1 MITSDIIPF
10 FLSRS
15 TFSTSSCNNCVRTAF
30 NSTFRYAISAS
41 SDDLGVPFVFAFL
54 FLDFARL
61 ETKIAASLL
70 SELVVVDRV
79 EDTTEE
85 TTGPDE
91 VTVVMKDTKLAV
103 LECNEEVV
111 NDGDDESTA
120 DCSGLGVNT
129 KELVMGMSTCGI
141 TELEE
146 HSRLGW
152 GADLCLL
159 GLGGEKIKS

>member
-1 MITSDIIPF
+1 M
-10 FLSRS
+10 
-15 TFSTSSCNNCVRTAF
+15 
-30 NSTFRYAISAS
+30 
-41 SDDLGVPFVFAFL
+41 FAFL

-70 SELVVVDRV
+70 SELVVVDWV
-79 EDTTEE
+79 ENTTEE

-91 VTVVMKDTKLAV
+91 VTVVMKDTKLEV

-111 NDGDDESTA
+111 NDSDDESTA

-129 KELVMGMSTCGI
+129 KELVMGISLPATTCGI

-159 GLGGEKIKS
+159 GNGGEKIKS